1 MWKTIIDKFRRRKE
15 TIHIQVGLDFGTSAT
30 KIVFAQVGGRLF
42 RPVLFNHH
50 LSNYPAFALPSIM
63 AFDTQGDLLL
73 GIDAAR
79 HLLEQHWQ
87 EGFQRL
93 KMVVAG
99 KYDLAFLEKQTMQSF
114 FRYEEAHKK
123 DSKTYTPERLTAIFV
138 AYALR
143 QARDAVAKAPEYQGH
158 NLDLAFNVCMP
169 IDHLENNQVKPI
181 FEKIFAWAEAIEK
194 NWPRNGKNSDLFEL
208 SGLTENSVSYGHP
221 ESRVFAIPEAIAET
235 ASYRFSL
242 EQARGLHAVID
253 FGAGTTDVSIF
264 NLRDEF
270 QELRPYWY
278 SARNIPWGMANI
290 ERLLAEMM
298 VAHLPTGKILSG
310 NALSELFTSLK
321 TDEAF
326 PLDQSLRTALEDQ
339 VEAQFEELWGSSD
352 YKKEAWG
359 SAYGKLKKPSHWENV
374 RVFVGGGGSQA
385 PFVEQVFSLP
395 WCYPMVKGP
404 YPVNPLPEPRNYD
417 SCESQAPFH
426 RMSVAYGLAFPKPIL
441 DGYVLPRDCP
451 DHTPARLRMREI
463 VDYDLQ

>member
-1 MWKTIIDKFRRRKE
+1 MDKFRRRKE

-50 LSNYPAFALPSIM
+50 LPNFPAFALPSIM
-63 AFDTQGDLLL
+63 AFDTQGHLLL
-73 GIDAAR
+73 GSDAAR
-79 HLLEQHWQ
+79 HLLQQPWQ

-99 KYDLAFLEKQTMQSF
+99 KYDTDFLEEQAMQTF
-114 FRYEEAHKK
+114 LHYEESHQKE
-123 DSKTYTPERLTAIFV
+123 SKTYTPERLTAIFV

-143 QARDAVAKAPEYQGH
+143 QARDAVEKAPEYQDQ
-158 NLDLAFNVCMP
+158 NLDLAFNICMP

-181 FEKIFAWAEAIEK
+181 FEKIFAWAEAIERK
-194 NWPRNGKNSDLFEL
+194 WPQNGKNSDLFEL

-242 EQARGLHAVID
+242 GQTKGLHAVID
-253 FGAGTTDVSIF
+253 FGSGTTDVSIF

-290 ERLLAEMM
+290 ERLLADML
-298 VAHLPTGKILSG
+298 VAHLQTGTILSG
-310 NALSELFTSLK
+310 NALSELLTSLK
-321 TDEAF
+321 TDGAF

-339 VEAQFEELWGSSD
+339 VEAQFTQLRESPD
-352 YKKEAWG
+352 YKKHAWG
-359 SAYGKLKKPSHWENV
+359 VAYGNLKKPSAWENV
-374 RVFVGGGGSQA
+374 RIFVGGGGSQA

-404 YPVNPLPEPRNYD
+404 YLVHQLPEPRNYD
-417 SCESQAPFH
+417 SCGSQAPFH
-426 RMSVAYGLAFPKPIL
+426 RMAVAYGLAFPKPIL

-451 DHTPARLRMREI
+451 DHTPAPLPTREI
-463 VDYDLQ
+463 VDYQLQ